1 LLGVDAL
8 RQPFEFHL
16 TCAEVAA
23 GAYVVT
29 VSGEV
34 DLHNAATL
42 DSELE
47 ALVADDARH
56 VIVDLLEVPF
66 IESTVLGILLR
77 HVRSLR
83 GQGGELTIVTDDV
96 RISRVFEITGLH
108 SHFAFERS
116 LSGAIERTLAE
127 VAS

>member
-1 LLGVDAL
+1 M
-8 RQPFEFHL
+8 

-23 GAYVVT
+23 DAYVVT
-29 VSGEV
+29 ISGEL
-34 DLHNAATL
+34 DLHNAEKI
-42 DSELE
+42 DSELQT
-47 ALVADDARH
+47 LVDDGARH

-96 RISRVFEITGLH
+96 RISRVFEITGLQ
-108 SHFAFERS
+108 SHFSFERS
-116 LSGAIERTLAE
+116 LSEALERTVE
-127 VAS
+127 PGGR